1 MRIPAKSVASRGTRT
16 GESGIQKYRGRWLPL
31 ARHAEHSQ
39 RDRRKKSH
47 NPILLLGTYTVA
59 VTSAMIQWRNLISCN
74 IAVAVGEEEKF
85 YERHE
90 CGAPRVVRTLK
101 FLF

>member
-1 MRIPAKSVASRGTRT
+1 MRIPANKRSVAGDQN

-31 ARHAEHSQ
+31 AGHAEPVSATA
-39 RDRRKKSH
+39 RKKSH

-90 CGAPRVVRTLK
+90 CGALRW
-101 FLF
+101 FGH